1 MHTEIEKTNNPGKPK
16 SKPTTDYIRIRKETK
31 KKILSEL
38 TNINRKELGKPV
50 TPDQYIALAISLLT
64 TDHVEQLKSQ
74 SLSNKDRL
82 ETQYKKYCSE
92 YGKVT
97 MDEFIGILLVE
108 RRI

>member
-1 MHTEIEKTNNPGKPK
+1 MHTEIEKVNSPGKQK

-82 ETQYKKYCSE
+82 EAQYKKYCSE
-92 YGKVT
+92 HGKVT
-97 MDEFIGILLVE
+97 MDEFIGLLLEE
-108 RRI
+108 RKT

>member
-1 MHTEIEKTNNPGKPK
+1 MNTEIEKSTQPAKPK
-16 SKPTTDYIRIRKETK
+16 SKPSTDYIRIRKETK

-38 TNINRKELGKPV
+38 ATINKKELGKSV

-64 TDHVEQLKSQ
+64 PDHVEQLKDQ

-92 YGKVT
+92 HGKVT
-97 MDEFIGILLVE
+97 MDEFIGILLTV
-108 RRI
+108 RKP